1 MKISFISKMAW
12 QNIKS
17 NRKLYI
23 PYMMAASTTVAM
35 FIMMSALL
43 TNKFVQERSAVLT
56 SLFGMGTIVIGIFSL
71 IFIFYTNSFL
81 MKRRKKELGLYSI
94 LGLEKKHVNTILG
107 METIIAGSISIIS
120 GMIVG
125 ILFGKMSF
133 LILNYVLNFPVEI
146 EYSIGWNTF
155 GLTIALFIGIFFLTM
170 LFNITQV
177 TFSNPIRLLKGGKEG
192 EKEPKSS
199 PILFVLG
206 LLSLGAGY
214 YISLTITDP
223 LSALTKFFVAVLLV
237 IIGTYLLFTAG
248 SIIVLKLLK
257 KNKKLYYK
265 PGPFISIS
273 GMLYRMKQHAVG
285 LANISILSVMVIIAV
300 STTITLFLGTEEAL
314 STRFPSENNVTMSP
328 PDMSGEELEQNTEVL
343 YDRVKQYTEEQN
355 LQFKDGVKYQSVNL
369 FGKLKENIFD
379 IREIRDADGTM
390 LLLFPLEDF
399 NQMSAK
405 EYDLKEGEVLVYSN
419 RSSLDLDSFT
429 IAEKEYNAIPIK
441 EVPEMVKANTQI
453 VDTIIAVLPTVQD
466 IDEVLNYYN
475 EVPGNIDSQWNA
487 EYHWNTTG
495 SEAVKKD
502 YANEINEITQ
512 ADDLKVSGYYESR
525 ESSRQEWYSM
535 NGGFLF
541 LGIFLGGLF
550 TIGALLIT
558 YFKQVSEGYD
568 DRERIQI
575 MQKVGLDKQTTRQAT
590 HSQIVWMFTLPI
602 LTAAIHTAFA
612 YPIIHK
618 LLMIFGI
625 MQHKLLILCT
635 VGVVVAFALI
645 YWVIYRITSKV
656 YLSIV
661 E

>member
-1 MKISFISKMAW
+1 MYHKWFIYFS
-12 QNIKS
+12 
-17 NRKLYI
+17 
-23 PYMMAASTTVAM
+23 
-35 FIMMSALL
+35 
-43 TNKFVQERSAVLT
+43 
-56 SLFGMGTIVIGIFSL
+56 SL
-71 IFIFYTNSFL
+71 ILQFKI
-81 MKRRKKELGLYSI
+81 
-94 LGLEKKHVNTILG
+94 
-107 METIIAGSISIIS
+107 
-120 GMIVG
+120 
-125 ILFGKMSF
+125 
-133 LILNYVLNFPVEI
+133 
-146 EYSIGWNTF
+146 
-155 GLTIALFIGIFFLTM
+155 
-170 LFNITQV
+170 
-177 TFSNPIRLLKGGKEG
+177 
-192 EKEPKSS
+192 
-199 PILFVLG
+199 
-206 LLSLGAGY
+206 
-214 YISLTITDP
+214 
-223 LSALTKFFVAVLLV
+223 
-237 IIGTYLLFTAG
+237 
-248 SIIVLKLLK
+248 LKLLK

-300 STTITLFLGTEEAL
+300 STTITLFLGTEETL

-328 PDMSGEELEQNTEVL
+328 PDMSGEDLERHAEVL
-343 YDRVKQYTEEQN
+343 YDRIEQYTEEQN
-355 LQFKDGVKYQSVNL
+355 QQVKDRVKYQYVNL
-369 FGKLKENIFD
+369 FGELKKNVFELG
-379 IREIRDADGTM
+379 EINAADGM
-390 LLLFPLEDF
+390 MALLIPLKDF
-399 NQMSAK
+399 NQMSAQV
-405 EYDLKEGEVLVYSN
+405 YDLKEGEALIYN
-419 RSSLDLDSFT
+419 NGSSVDLDSFV
-429 IAEKEYNAIPIK
+429 IAEQEYNTIPLK
-441 EVPEMVKANTQI
+441 KVPQILKSNTQI

-466 IDEVLNYYN
+466 IDEVLNYN
-475 EVPGNIDSQWNA
+475 NQQPDNADTQWYA
-487 EYHWNTTG
+487 DYHWNTTG
-495 SEAVKKD
+495 SEAVKKE
-502 YANEINEITQ
+502 YANEINKITQ
-512 ADDLKVSGYYESR
+512 ADDLEVSGFYESR
-525 ESSRQEWYSM
+525 ETSRQEWYSM

-645 YWVIYRITSKV
+645 YWIIYRITSKV

>member
-1 MKISFISKMAW
+1 MV
-12 QNIKS
+12 
-17 NRKLYI
+17 
-23 PYMMAASTTVAM
+23 AAGTTVAM

-43 TNKFVQERSAVLT
+43 TNRFVQERSAVLT
-56 SLFGMGTIVIGIFSL
+56 TLFGMGTIVIGIFSL

-107 METIIAGSISIIS
+107 METVIAGSISIIS
-120 GMIVG
+120 GIIVG

-214 YISLTITDP
+214 YISLTTADP
-223 LSALTKFFVAVLLV
+223 MSALTQFFVAVLLV

-248 SIIVLKLLK
+248 SIIILKLLK

-300 STTITLFLGTEEAL
+300 STTITLFLGTEETL

-328 PDMSGEELEQNTEVL
+328 PDMSGEDLERHAEVL
-343 YDRVKQYTEEQN
+343 YDRIEQYTEEQN
-355 LQFKDGVKYQSVNL
+355 QQVKDRVKYQYVNL
-369 FGKLKENIFD
+369 FGELKKNVFELG
-379 IREIRDADGTM
+379 EINAADGM
-390 LLLFPLEDF
+390 MALLIPLKDF
-399 NQMSAK
+399 NQMSAQV
-405 EYDLKEGEVLVYSN
+405 YDLKEGEALIYN
-419 RSSLDLDSFT
+419 NGSSVDLDSFV
-429 IAEKEYNAIPIK
+429 IAEQEYNTIPLK
-441 EVPEMVKANTQI
+441 KVPQILKSNTQI

-466 IDEVLNYYN
+466 IDEVLNYN
-475 EVPGNIDSQWNA
+475 NQQPDNTNTQWYA
-487 EYHWNTTG
+487 DYRWNTTG
-495 SEAVKKD
+495 SEAVKKE
-502 YANEINEITQ
+502 YANEINKITQ
-512 ADDLKVSGYYESR
+512 ADDLEVSVFYESR
-525 ESSRQEWYSM
+525 ETSRQEWYSM

-645 YWVIYRITSKV
+645 YWIIYRITSKV